1 MDEKRFEQ
9 DYRDWKRQT
18 APDLWDRIEGR
29 LKDYPKREASKE
41 ITPEGIQAGQKDN
54 SRTVNDRQPA
64 DKRAL
69 YRWAAG
75 IAAVLCVAALA
86 PGLYQKRGILNGSGS
101 ALQETTYA
109 AMVEETASVTEFPGE
124 AEGVMQTKSRLT
136 LPEDALTVP
145 QDSAYFSQAILSDS
159 ELVCTATIEDVSLEY
174 DAQGRANRVVYQLVL
189 DQVHAA
195 QDYLTATSQITVKS
209 PIIRAEGDEAWI
221 LYQMQAGKTYLLPL
235 KKQEESWELLYPFA
249 PQIQLTDTQ
258 GYLFHSGYTS
268 LINETTQVV
277 AGEPEGKNDY
287 FYDRM
292 LVREDEYFLSDF
304 LTLIQ

>member
-29 LKDYPKREASKE
+29 LNDCPKRESQL
-41 ITPEGIQAGQKDN
+41 P
-54 SRTVNDRQPA
+54 TVKLPTH
-64 DKRAL
+64 KRWL

-75 IAAVLCVAALA
+75 IAAVLCIAALA
-86 PGLYQKRGILNGSGS
+86 PGLYQKRAILNGSESG
-101 ALQETTYA
+101 LQETTYA
-109 AMVEETASVTEFPGE
+109 AMVEETTLASEFHEE
-124 AEGVMQTKSRLT
+124 AEGVMRTNCRLI
-136 LPEDALTVP
+136 LPQDALTVP
-145 QDSAYFSQAILSDS
+145 ADSAYFSQEILFDA
-159 ELVCTATIEDVSLEY
+159 ELVCTATVEDASLEY
-174 DAQGRANRVVYQLVL
+174 DTQGRANRVVYQLVL
-189 DQVHAA
+189 DQIHDA
-195 QDYLTATSQITVKS
+195 QDYIAKASQITVKS
-209 PIIRAEGDEAWI
+209 PIVRAEGDEAWV

-235 KKQEESWELLYPFA
+235 KKQKESWELLYPFA

-277 AGEPEGKNDY
+277 AREPEGKNDY

-304 LTLIQ
+304 LKLIQ

>member
-18 APDLWDRIEGR
+18 APELWDRIEGR
-29 LKDYPKREASKE
+29 LKDCPKREAQS
-41 ITPEGIQAGQKDN
+41 
-54 SRTVNDRQPA
+54 PA
-64 DKRAL
+64 VKLRSDKRWL

-75 IAAVLCVAALA
+75 TAAVLCIAALA
-86 PGLYQKRGILNGSGS
+86 SGLYQKRGILNGSGS
-101 ALQETTYA
+101 GIQETTYA
-109 AMVEETASVTEFPGE
+109 VMVEETTSSAEFQGE
-124 AEGVMQTKSRLT
+124 AEGVIQTSSRLT
-136 LPEDALTVP
+136 LPQDALTVP
-145 QDSAYFSQAILSDS
+145 ADSAYFSQAILFDA
-159 ELVCTATIEDVSLEY
+159 ELVCTATVGDVSLEY
-174 DAQGRANRVVYQLVL
+174 DAQSRANRVVYQLVL
-189 DQVHAA
+189 DQIHDA
-195 QDYLTATSQITVKS
+195 QDYITKGSQITVKS
-209 PIIRAEGDEAWI
+209 PIIRAEGDEAWV

-277 AGEPEGKNDY
+277 AREPEGKNDY

-304 LTLIQ
+304 LKLIQ